1 MPRRSQ
7 LPLATPPEN
16 GQARP
21 LRFTGIII
29 SSLFAVNVCF
39 KAYLKNKDLVVR
51 GSSEGEGD
59 LWRRLEESEDDGD
72 SCKVNGIADPLGQY
86 FDQAYDSLFYLLGMF
101 YMFYGLG
108 YVCEEYFVVAI
119 EKIISEYSIP
129 PDVAGATLMAAG
141 SSSPELFAEIVG
153 CFISEDNSAG
163 TGTVIGSAIFN
174 QLVIIGG
181 ALLLS
186 PGGNVEFDVAPLIR
200 DISFYVLSIVWLFVG
215 FRDSKIVAWEAWGF
229 MLTYFLYVL
238 VNAYWS
244 KIVRLSFI
252 QKLEG
257 ESITGGD
264 LSLYIEG
271 QNEDNGKGSLTE
283 ELMVDNYI
291 NDLDARPNDR
301 RISKDQER
309 AKSRTRSRYDST
321 GTYHWDDEELS
332 VAMSDGIRGS
342 FNPANEHLEESA
354 FGRLIGWVTYPLVLI
369 LSCLLVD
376 CKKHPKQYWA
386 SFTTSII
393 ILGLL
398 VFFIIQWVEKA
409 GCLIGFGSA
418 LMGLTV
424 GAGGTSAPDALVSFH
439 VARNGVGD
447 MAVSNALGSNVFDIL
462 LCLGLPWVIK
472 TTAMGE
478 EVEVS
483 TDDFNNTF
491 MIMVGVLLLF
501 TVNLVISYCR
511 HGRIILSRRSGYL
524 YLFLYLCFVIFS
536 VLYCETDVFGAQ
548 DED

>member
-1 MPRRSQ
+1 M
-7 LPLATPPEN
+7 
-16 GQARP
+16 
-21 LRFTGIII
+21 
-29 SSLFAVNVCF
+29 
-39 KAYLKNKDLVVR
+39 
-51 GSSEGEGD
+51 
-59 LWRRLEESEDDGD
+59 
-72 SCKVNGIADPLGQY
+72 
-86 FDQAYDSLFYLLGMF
+86 
-101 YMFYGLG
+101 
-108 YVCEEYFVVAI
+108 
-119 EKIISEYSIP
+119 
-129 PDVAGATLMAAG
+129 
-141 SSSPELFAEIVG
+141 
-153 CFISEDNSAG
+153 
-163 TGTVIGSAIFN
+163 
-174 QLVIIGG
+174 
-181 ALLLS
+181 
-186 PGGNVEFDVAPLIR
+186 APLIR
-200 DISFYVLSIVWLFVG
+200 DIAFYVLSIVWLFVG

-257 ESITGGD
+257 ESIAGGD

-271 QNEDNGKGSLTE
+271 LSEDNGKGSLTE

-291 NDLDARPNDR
+291 NDLDATPTDR
-301 RISKDQER
+301 RISKDKR
-309 AKSRTRSRYDST
+309 AKSRTRSRYDSS

-342 FNPANEHLEESA
+342 FNPANEHLESTA
-354 FGRLIGWVTYPLVLI
+354 FGKAISWLTYPLVFF
-369 LSCLLVD
+369 LSCFLVD
-376 CKKHPKQYWA
+376 CRKYPNRYWI
-386 SFTTSII
+386 SFISSII

-472 TTAMGE
+472 TISTGKA
-478 EVEVS
+478 VPVS
-483 TDDFNNTF
+483 TDDFKTTF
-491 MIMVGVLLLF
+491 IIMIGVLLIF
-501 TVNLVISYCR
+501 TTNLIISYCR
-511 HGRIILSRRSGYL
+511 HGRIVLSNRLGYM

-536 VLYCETDVFGAQ
+536 VLYCETDIFGTQ
-548 DED
+548 DKD